1 MQEFE
6 FQKTEDGS
14 LGLYNFDVQDIYHAR
29 QGAYSEARDKFAVPA
44 INHLIDINQ
53 ANEINL
59 LDICYGI
66 GYNSI
71 AFIQNISNEKFLSN
85 INKINITLLEYNK
98 SLIILSPFIK
108 CNNYNFFIRLRLLQ
122 FIKKYF
128 TKSEIE
134 DEIRRYKEFID
145 DTIYRRYFKPF
156 KFSRGKLLSLSI
168 KEGFLHNTYYNYISN
183 RHKMG
188 LKLNNIK
195 KIHLTIKFGD
205 ARKSIFDVKPSQ
217 NIVFLDAFDV
227 KKLPTL
233 WSCEFFKAI
242 YSKIHENGMLFTYS
256 HAATVRSAMNEANF
270 YIGLNNNIGTVCAKN
285 KNFIKYNLSE
295 YDLGLLKTNAGI
307 PYHDYNLSM
316 NSDEL
321 TQDRLRRVKLENR
334 ESSTHYAKTH
344 QK

>member
-14 LGLYNFDVQDIYHAR
+14 LGLYNFNVQDIYHAR
-29 QGAYSEARDKFAVPA
+29 QGAYSEACDKFATPA
-44 INHLIDINQ
+44 INHLININQ

-108 CNNYNFFIRLRLLQ
+108 CNNYNFFIRLRLLK

-145 DTIYRRYFKPF
+145 GTIYKRYFKPF
-156 KFSRGKLLSLSI
+156 KFLRGKLSSLRISQA
-168 KEGFLHNTYYNYISN
+168 FLHNTYYNYMSV
-183 RHKMG
+183 RHKNA
-188 LKLNNIK
+188 LKINNIK
-195 KIHLTIKFGD
+195 KVYFDIKLGD
-205 ARKSIFDVKPSQ
+205 ARKSIFDVFPHQ
-217 NIVFLDAFDV
+217 NLVFLDAFDV

-233 WSCEFFKAI
+233 WTTEFFSQI
-242 YSKIHENGMLFTYS
+242 YTKIHDDGMLFTYS
-256 HAATVRSAMNEANF
+256 HASSVRSAMQEAKF
-270 YIGLNNNIGTVCAKN
+270 YIGSNNNIGTVCTKN
-285 KNFIKYNLSE
+285 KNLIKYNLSE
-295 YDLGLLKTNAGI
+295 YDLGLLKTNAGV
-307 PYHDYNLSM
+307 PYHDCNLSM